1 MIHHLRSSAPLA
13 ILALILLLLPAAV
26 RAGDEQA
33 WRQRVS
39 AGDAATSSNEDINE
53 EVRFGREV
61 AARMIGRYG
70 LSANDS
76 LNRYV
81 NLVGQ
86 VLARSTN
93 RPELTYH
100 FGVLNTTDINA
111 YAAPGGYIFV
121 TRGALDKMRDEAEL
135 AGVLAHEL
143 THVNE
148 KHVVREL
155 GIRSTEDSAA
165 SGLARLI
172 GGGTETAR
180 IAFSQAVDK
189 ALDMLFTTGYKRE
202 DEVQADQGAIM
213 ICAVAGYD
221 PSGLVRYFVRISAA
235 KGASTEV
242 LDKTHPV
249 YDARIAL
256 LKDTMSKEGI
266 DPVAYKTRKERFAEA
281 MKKAH

>member
-1 MIHHLRSSAPLA
+1 MIRLPGSWAA
-13 ILALILLLLPAAV
+13 LALLALFLAHPADML
-26 RAGDEQA
+26 AGDDQA
-33 WRQRVS
+33 WRQRIS
-39 AGDAATSSNEDINE
+39 AADTAVSSNEDISE

-70 LSANDS
+70 LSTNAS

-93 RPELTYH
+93 RPELNYH
-100 FGVLNTTDINA
+100 FGVLNTADINA
-111 YAAPGGYIFV
+111 FAAPGGYIFV
-121 TRGALDKMRDEAEL
+121 TRGALEKMQDEAEL

-143 THVNE
+143 IHVNE

-155 GIRSTEDSAA
+155 GIKAQEGSAA

-189 ALDMLFTTGYKRE
+189 AIDMLFKTGYKRE
-202 DEVQADQGAIM
+202 DEVAADRGAVA

-221 PSGLVRYFVRISAA
+221 PGGLARYFERIGVE
-235 KGASTEV
+235 KGKNTEV
-242 LDKTHPV
+242 LDRTHPA

-256 LKDTMSKEGI
+256 LRETMTKEGI
-266 DPVAYKTRKERFAEA
+266 DPAAFKTRKERFAEEL
-281 MKKAH
+281 KKVK